1 MASVDDPKFL
11 PYLIA
16 VGGLFFGSLF
26 IFLGTRLWKSS
37 RMLATMGISVE
48 ANVRQKFRRDEG
60 ATWGGLENAFV
71 LLAYNDVS
79 GQAHQSE
86 LKVSTK
92 IWRQLKEGGTF
103 AVSYL
108 PAQPDRIFP
117 HAVIAHKIRCGIAVV
132 LIGLGAVALVLFPT
146 SAVRD
151 ILTRTGSAHD
161 ASPGK

>member
-16 VGGLFFGSLF
+16 AGGLFFGSLF

-37 RMLATMGISVE
+37 RGLATMGISVE
-48 ANVRQKFRRDEG
+48 ASIRQKFRRDGG
-60 ATWGGLENAFV
+60 ATWGGLEDAFV
-71 LLAYNDVS
+71 LLAYTDAS
-79 GQAHQSE
+79 GQAHQGE

-103 AVSYL
+103 GVSYL
-108 PAQPDRIFP
+108 PAQPDKIFP
-117 HAVIAHKIRCGIAVV
+117 HTVVAHKIRCGVALV
-132 LIGLGAVALVLFPT
+132 LIGLGAVAIVLFPI

-151 ILTRTGSAHD
+151 ISLRTGSAHHG
-161 ASPGK
+161 SPGK